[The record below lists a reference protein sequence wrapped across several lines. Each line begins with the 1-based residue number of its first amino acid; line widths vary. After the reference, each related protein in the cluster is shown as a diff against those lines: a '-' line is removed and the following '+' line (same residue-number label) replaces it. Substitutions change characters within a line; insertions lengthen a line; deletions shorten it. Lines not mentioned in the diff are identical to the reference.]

1 MSDAPPFVQAGLAD
15 YEHELG
21 VTRRVLARVPEAH
34 LAWKPHAKSFSLGQ
48 LARHVAQIPNW
59 LTVTLET
66 SELDGAN
73 LPRLPEPTT
82 TKEILDA
89 FEAHAAESLAAL
101 KAAPAETF
109 RAPWSL
115 RMGDHVIFT
124 QPKGGVSRGFV
135 ISHMIHHRAQL
146 AVYLRLLD
154 VPVPSI
160 YGPSADESF

>member
-21 VTRRVLARVPEAH
+21 ITRRVLARVPEEH
-34 LAWKPHAKSFSLGQ
+34 LAWKPHAKSYSLGQ
-48 LARHVAQIPNW
+48 LARHLAHIPHW
-59 LTVTLET
+59 MTVTVT
-66 SELDGAN
+66 TDELDGAAI
-73 LPRLPEPTT
+73 PRNPDPTST
-82 TKEILDA
+82 REILDA
-89 FEAHAAESLAAL
+89 FEANVAESLAAL
-101 KAAPAETF
+101 KGASGETF
-109 RAPWSL
+109 GAPWTL
-115 RMGDHVIFT
+115 RVGDHVVFT
-124 QPKGGVSRGFV
+124 QPKAGVARGFV